1 MPIELQAYQ
10 GPEHEPFLWEGNGT
24 AAVLVHGFP
33 GTPAEM
39 RPVADVLHAAGW
51 TVNGLLLP
59 GFGRDFAKIAQYN
72 HKEWRSAVERA
83 VTDLRAEHDRVV
95 LVGNSMGSALA
106 MAAAA
111 GGNGDALLLFAP
123 FWRAYGRWVNAA
135 FPLIGL
141 FLHEMRPFR
150 TANFDDPQFRAGVH
164 RFLPDADLSDE
175 ETQEAIREPSLPI
188 SVLGEVRKAGKAG
201 YAKAKRVRQPVTIIQ
216 GLEDE
221 VASPDLTRAIAAR
234 LPNLTRLHMVEGG
247 HDLTLLPATYRDALV
262 DIITGFVDNVNAMPP
277 SAGE

>member
-59 GFGRDFAKIAQYN
+59 GFGCDFAKIAQYN

-83 VTDLRAEHDRVV
+83 VTDLRAEHER
-95 LVGNSMGSALA
+95 GCWWAIPWIGAGHGR
-106 MAAAA
+106 AA
-111 GGNGDALLLFAP
+111 GGSGDALLLFAA
-123 FWRAYGRWVNAA
+123 FALHGRWVNAA

-164 RFLPDADLSDE
+164 RFPPDADLSDE
-175 ETQEAIREPSLPI
+175 ETQEAIRELSLPI

-201 YAKAKRVRQPVTIIQ
+201 YAKAKRARQPVTIIQ

-234 LPNLTRLHMVEGG
+234 LPNLTHLHMVEGG
-247 HDLTLLPATYRDALV
+247 HDLTLLSATYRDALV